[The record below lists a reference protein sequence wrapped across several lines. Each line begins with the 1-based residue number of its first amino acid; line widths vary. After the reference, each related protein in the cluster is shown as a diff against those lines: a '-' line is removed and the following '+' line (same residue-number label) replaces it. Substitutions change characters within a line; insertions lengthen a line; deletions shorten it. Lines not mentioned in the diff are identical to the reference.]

1 MGKWVAIASSVLF
14 FITLAS
20 AEAQSGNAFFGY
32 SYYNSTNLSS
42 PALGRASTDGWEASV
57 EGKILPFV
65 GLVAEFEGLFGS
77 QSISNCGQGC
87 GPFRSATSQYNYLF
101 GPRVSVSRSKLR
113 PFAEVLIGGSH
124 MNVHIFPPSTSSIAI
139 AAGGGFDYRVL
150 RFIAWRL
157 QGDYI
162 YTNFFNA
169 TQNNLRVSTGIVF
182 RF

>member
-1 MGKWVAIASSVLF
+1 MSKWAFVASTVLFLVAIAS
-14 FITLAS
+14 
-20 AEAQSGNAFFGY
+20 AEPKSGNAFFGY

-42 PALGRASTDGWEASV
+42 PLLGRASTNGWEASV
-57 EGKILPFV
+57 EGKVLPFV
-65 GLVAEFEGLFGS
+65 GLVAEFDGLYGS
-77 QSISNCGQGC
+77 QNVSNCGQGC

-101 GPRVSVSRSKLR
+101 GPRASLSLAKVR
-113 PFAEVLIGGSH
+113 PFAEVLLGGSR
-124 MNVHIFPPSTSSIAI
+124 MNVHISPPSTSSFAI

-157 QGDYI
+157 QGDYV

-169 TQNNLRVSTGIVF
+169 RQNNLRISTGVVF